1 MSSIKGLK
9 TTKLSELVGRTI
21 TLRELR
27 DDVVT
32 LLTAFDTTSGEAF
45 IISGEIKEGA
55 DQKVI
60 EERVQSR
67 KESVLRHT
75 LQRTTRPDE
84 RSEST
89 IERYDRTELMIIE
102 HPYRLSIAVKRK
114 NRKVRTTGIAQ
125 ELNLSRSTVSLMLL
139 VARERG
145 YITVNEDKTYSFTD
159 QFIELHP
166 QAKEA

>member
-45 IISGEIKEGA
+45 IISGEIKEDA

-60 EERVQSR
+60 EERKR
-67 KESVLRHT
+67 NYKEGILRHT
-75 LQRTTRPDE
+75 LQRSTRPDE
-84 RSEST
+84 RTEST
-89 IERYDRTELMIIE
+89 VARYDRTELMILE
-102 HPYRLSIAVKRK
+102 HPYRLSIGVELKNKR
-114 NRKVRTTGIAQ
+114 VRTKDIAKQLGI
-125 ELNLSRSTVSLMLL
+125 SHTSVSLMLL

-145 YITVNEDKTYSFTD
+145 YITINEDKTYSFTEM
-159 QFIELHP
+159 FLELYP
-166 QAKEA
+166 KAKEA